1 MHTFLKNHP
10 YSTALIVLALALI
23 AGSWVAHT
31 GQKRFSEALE
41 VELIE
46 QREIMS
52 SLAVVT
58 DRNGA
63 DETISKIVIDCPR
76 RDAFEALLI
85 TLGTLPKQELL
96 SAQSLF
102 ESCGSFYPT
111 QKALMVMRL
120 EREYDEYVRLLELKA
135 TLVGGSDT
143 SEEERAVWEELLS
156 FEKTRS
162 SLLTEQT
169 ELQGTII
176 NELLKGLRPT
186 STEVRALVSEA
197 QEIAELLS
205 VYDKRIDEL
214 RTKLE
219 LVSN

>member
-1 MHTFLKNHP
+1 MHTFLKNHL
-10 YSTALIVLALALI
+10 YSTTLIVLALALI
-23 AGSWVAHT
+23 VGAWMAHK
-31 GQKRFSEALE
+31 GQERFSDALA
-41 VELIE
+41 VELVE
-46 QREIMS
+46 QREIMRA
-52 SLAVVT
+52 LAVVT

-63 DETISKIVIDCPR
+63 DETLSKIVVDCPR

-96 SAQSLF
+96 SAQALF

-120 EREYDEYVRLLELKA
+120 EREYDEYVRLLELEA
-135 TLVGGSDT
+135 TLIGGSPSSD
-143 SEEERAVWEELLS
+143 ERALWEELLS

-169 ELQGTII
+169 ELQGAII
-176 NELLKGLRPT
+176 NELIKGFRPA
-186 STEVRALVSEA
+186 STEVRELVSKA

-205 VYDKRIDEL
+205 VYDQRIDEL
-214 RTKLE
+214 RTKLGIA
-219 LVSN
+219 

>member
-23 AGSWVAHT
+23 MGAGMAHK
-31 GQKRFSEALE
+31 GQERFSDALAA
-41 VELIE
+41 ELVE

-58 DRNGA
+58 DRNAA
-63 DETISKIVIDCPR
+63 DEIISKIVIDCPR

-120 EREYDEYVRLLELKA
+120 EREYDEYVRLLELEA
-135 TLVGGSDT
+135 TLVGSSRASD
-143 SEEERAVWEELLS
+143 ERALWEELLS

-169 ELQGTII
+169 ELQGAII
-176 NELLKGLRPT
+176 SELIKGLRPT
-186 STEVRALVSEA
+186 STEVRDLVSKA

-214 RTKLE
+214 RTRLGI
-219 LVSN
+219 V